1 MNQGD
6 TVWILENNKNIR
18 ECTFIRTN
26 GNLSIIKFEN
36 GGGIQVPTKR
46 LFSSLNEV
54 QMEQTRLKPYN
65 PKLNA
70 QLL

>member
-6 TVWILENNKNIR
+6 TVWILESNKNIR
-18 ECTFIRTN
+18 KCTLVRTI

-46 LFSSLNEV
+46 LFSSLTEV
-54 QMEQTRLKPYN
+54 QIEQTRHKPYN

>member
-46 LFSSLNEV
+46 LFSSLNAV

>member
-1 MNQGD
+1 MKPGD
-6 TVWILENNKNIR
+6 TVWILESNKNIR
-18 ECTFIRTN
+18 KCKFVRTN

-46 LFSSLNEV
+46 LFSSYNEV
-54 QMEQTRLKPYN
+54 QMEQTRHKPYD

>member
-6 TVWILENNKNIR
+6 AVWILENNKNIR

-46 LFSSLNEV
+46 LFSSLNEA

>member
-26 GNLSIIKFEN
+26 GNLSIIKFDN

-54 QMEQTRLKPYN
+54 RMEQTRLKPYN